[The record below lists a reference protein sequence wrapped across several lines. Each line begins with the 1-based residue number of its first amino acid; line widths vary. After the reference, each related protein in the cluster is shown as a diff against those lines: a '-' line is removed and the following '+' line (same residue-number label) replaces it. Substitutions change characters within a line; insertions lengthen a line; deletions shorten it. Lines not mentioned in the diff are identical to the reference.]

1 MKKSGML
8 NVKYIIYTTSEHR
21 RANRYYVTS
30 YIKKL
35 YNYLN
40 NLGYWDIHKQLKDLE
55 RRFVML
61 YL

>member
-40 NLGYWDIHKQLKDLE
+40 NLGY
-55 RRFVML
+55 
-61 YL
+61 